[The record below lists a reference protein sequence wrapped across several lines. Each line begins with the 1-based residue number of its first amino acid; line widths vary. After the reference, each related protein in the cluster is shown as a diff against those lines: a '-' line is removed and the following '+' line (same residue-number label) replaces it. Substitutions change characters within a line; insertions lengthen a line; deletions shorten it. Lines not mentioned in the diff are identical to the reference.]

1 MLRVPSEGRAMT
13 SPVVSVCVP
22 TFNYGRFLPQCLG
35 SVLAQTYSD
44 WELIICDDQ
53 STDETEAI
61 VARYAVIDGRI
72 RYLKN
77 EVRLGMS
84 ANLRRVADLGE
95 GSYLKILCSDDWID
109 PSCLEVLVDLME
121 DRGEVVLATSA
132 VTQTDEDGRPYAVE
146 FEFGEAVSVIPGEAM
161 LDRMARGQG
170 FGGNSSFMIRRTAY
184 WDVGGYRPHR
194 TYAGDFDLAA
204 MLCRVGDYLHV
215 DRPLFFGRQHGASS
229 SSVNPKTLLDVI
241 AIGSRSP
248 TRSFGRDHLGAA
260 SGGGTRGFQRR

>member
-1 MLRVPSEGRAMT
+1 MT